1 MFLSGLYRTGFILL
15 IMALFTRLG
24 AQTPAA
30 QDTEKIIIR
39 SPDQKVAYSPLDPSY
54 LSRLRK
60 QTDSL
65 LFEPVD
71 LKKRWSIVDETPLI
85 SQWAPS
91 RQLVQV
97 SERIL
102 IDSIWVTAHE
112 YYALWDSWKIDIYE
126 FDPLEFRDTITL
138 KLYEVRLP
146 GGWSPP
152 LSKRG
157 VSSGFGKRGYRW
169 HHGVDLRLQ
178 NGEPIYNVFDGIVRV
193 KSYDRYG
200 YGHYVLVRHLNGLET
215 LYGHLSKVGV
225 EVGQELKAGELLGYG
240 GNTGRSTGPHLHF
253 EVRYHGV
260 SIDPEEVFDFLEGT
274 PRKPTLTL
282 TPRHFTHLRE
292 ARETIYHQVRSGENL
307 SLIGKKYGV
316 SVSHLTKM
324 NNIHTGTVL
333 RVGQRLRIR

>member
-1 MFLSGLYRTGFILL
+1 MVLIGLFRTGFILL
-15 IMALFTRLG
+15 LMGLFTKLE
-24 AQTPAA
+24 AQTPAVY
-30 QDTEKIIIR
+30 DTEKIIVR
-39 SPDQKVAYSPLDPSY
+39 SADAKVAHSRLDPSY

-71 LKKRWSIVDETPLI
+71 LKKRWSIVDEPSLL
-85 SQWAPS
+85 SQWAPT

-97 SERIL
+97 SEKIM

-126 FDPLEFRDTITL
+126 FDPLGFKDTLSL
-138 KLYEVRLP
+138 KLYEVRSP

-152 LSKRG
+152 LSKG
-157 VSSGFGKRGYRW
+157 EVSSGFGRRGYRW

-193 KSYDRYG
+193 RSYDRYG

-215 LYGHLSKVGV
+215 LYGHLSKVEV
-225 EVGQELKAGELLGYG
+225 EVGQELKAGQLLGYG

-253 EVRYHGV
+253 ELRYHGV
-260 SIDPEEVFDFLEGT
+260 SIDPEEVFDFQAGI

-292 ARETIYHQVRSGENL
+292 ARESIFHSVRSGENL

-316 SVSHLTKM
+316 SVAHLTKL
-324 NNIHTGTVL
+324 NNIHTRTVL
-333 RVGQRLRIR
+333 RVGQRLQIR